1 MPERNADEV
10 DCDPDQSDRES
21 DRHRAELE
29 TTRDCEDLVLEVT
42 RNLQKRV
49 NLRGDTIL
57 EIEVGIREV
66 GHRER

>member
-1 MPERNADEV
+1 MSER
-10 DCDPDQSDRES
+10 SDGEI

-42 RNLQKRV
+42 RDLQKRM